1 MLEAGPSIP
10 IKRGHRPGDKRGR
23 GERDGPALRAQ
34 VPGGGVAT
42 GPRRP
47 AARGRTVPGVG
58 RHAGRQRPPSRRRDP
73 LSLPFTALCA
83 LAQGRSFPHAAA
95 QSGKAFP
102 RCSQVTLAGHRPLGP
117 LRVTQPGVMTSGRDD
132 AARIPPVLHAARVTR
147 PRAQLQMPVLTPQL
161 RPRPRTRGPGPN
173 RGLQPPPTASSSPHG
188 GAAVTAATQGRWP
201 CRAPGGLGR
210 SPHRTAELRRGCPRA
225 ACAAGA
231 CAPGGGRLRGAQGGP
246 ERPGRSRSLV
256 GSDSPAA
263 PTTRPAHPPDG
274 PAATLG

>member
-1 MLEAGPSIP
+1 MGPPRPPGAGP
-10 IKRGHRPGDKRGR
+10 G
-23 GERDGPALRAQ
+23 
-34 VPGGGVAT
+34 GGGVAT
-42 GPRRP
+42 GPRRA

-73 LSLPFTALCA
+73 LSVPFTALCA

-117 LRVTQPGVMTSGRDD
+117 LRVTQPGMMTSGRDD

-147 PRAQLQMPVLTPQL
+147 PRAQLQAPVLKPQL

-173 RGLQPPPTASSSPHG
+173 RRLQPPPTAGSSPHG
-188 GAAVTAATQGRWP
+188 GAAVTAATQGRRS
-201 CRAPGGLGR
+201 CRARGGLGR

-225 ACAAGA
+225 ACGRREPARPVGDA
-231 CAPGGGRLRGAQGGP
+231 CGGGAQGGP

-256 GSDSPAA
+256 GSDGPAA

>member
-10 IKRGHRPGDKRGR
+10 IKRGHRPGGQTWTR
-23 GERDGPALRAQ
+23 GEGWARPPGAGPGR
-34 VPGGGVAT
+34 GVAT
-42 GPRRP
+42 GPRRA

-73 LSLPFTALCA
+73 LSVPFTALCA

-147 PRAQLQMPVLTPQL
+147 PRAQLQTAVLTPQL
-161 RPRPRTRGPGPN
+161 RPRLRTRGPGPN
-173 RGLQPPPTASSSPHG
+173 RGLQLPPRRHG
-188 GAAVTAATQGRWP
+188 RN
-201 CRAPGGLGR
+201 CRHPGTMAL
-210 SPHRTAELRRGCPRA
+210 PRA
-225 ACAAGA
+225 RRPRPQS
-231 CAPGGGRLRGAQGGP
+231 APH
-246 ERPGRSRSLV
+246 S
-256 GSDSPAA
+256 
-263 PTTRPAHPPDG
+263 
-274 PAATLG
+274 